1 MNMHVRYIWV
11 GYAARAMGDEENGT
25 EKAPSLSSSAYMAL
39 AMVGGG
45 ATTGYAIKQGLERV
59 ATFFWTA
66 SYGQIYPDLRKLE
79 AAGLIIGRD
88 QASGGRLRREYRL
101 TAEGK
106 EAVHRWLAEPAEPAV
121 WMRHEGIM
129 RLMLVDWEDHELVL
143 KNIAELRHSSVER
156 MESISELEPPLERGR
171 RLQELGMR
179 ILEET
184 IAWCDETAASLR
196 QNNQN

>member
-1 MNMHVRYIWV
+1 MNMYDRHI
-11 GYAARAMGDEENGT
+11 
-25 EKAPSLSSSAYMAL
+25 EKAPNLSSSAYMAL

-79 AAGLIIGRD
+79 AAGMITGRD
-88 QASGGRLRREYRL
+88 QAAGGRLRREYRL
-101 TAEGK
+101 TDEGK
-106 EAVHRWLAEPAEPAV
+106 RALHGWLAEPAEPAV
-121 WMRHEGIM
+121 WIRHEGIM
-129 RLMLVDWEDHELVL
+129 RLMLVDWDDRELVL
-143 KNIAELRHSSVER
+143 KNIGELRRTSAER
-156 MESISELEPPLERGR
+156 LETIGELEPPLERGR

-184 IAWCDETAASLR
+184 IAWCDETETSLR
-196 QNNQN
+196 RNTQN